1 MRRMKRISILISGL
15 ILDAMFIELAVS
27 VLPVGERS
35 IRMIKRPERS
45 AVLQTQLETSGHS
58 VITYWEN

>member
-1 MRRMKRISILISGL
+1 M
-15 ILDAMFIELAVS
+15 DAMFIELAVS

-45 AVLQTQLETSGHS
+45 AALQTQPETSGHS
-58 VITYWEN
+58 VITYWVN

>member
-1 MRRMKRISILISGL
+1 M
-15 ILDAMFIELAVS
+15 DAMFIELAVS

-45 AVLQTQLETSGHS
+45 AALQTQPETSGHS